1 MGGTLYS
8 LSVSMLRALYFP
20 LFNKSSSLAT
30 MSVCLWIPFFSS
42 MDKNSDSYL
51 ITTSVPQYQ
60 CRKAKIQDKREG
72 FPGKLVVS
80 FLGGQSL
87 IAISPLTIRTKHSVE
102 RERNILTHSFRS
114 KTILLLLLLLL
125 LLSHFIKVLEFGPS
139 DNYIFSWD

>member
-1 MGGTLYS
+1 
-8 LSVSMLRALYFP
+8 
-20 LFNKSSSLAT
+20 
-30 MSVCLWIPFFSS
+30 